1 MSAAVITP
9 DRPLP
14 DRPLPRPARES
25 QAFWDGLREARF
37 MIQHCTA
44 CGRPR
49 HYPRPV
55 CPHCWSMESD
65 FREAPLTGRVHT
77 WTVCHHPFNF
87 AFKQA
92 TPYLVVLADMDVGVR
107 VNAPLHGV
115 AEADLRIG
123 LPVRLSFEAATP
135 EITLP
140 CLIAA

>member
-1 MSAAVITP
+1 MSTVAPTAE
-9 DRPLP
+9 RPLP
-14 DRPLPRPARES
+14 DRPLPRPTRES
-25 QAFWDGLREARF
+25 QPFWDGVREGKF

-49 HYPRPV
+49 DYPQPV

-65 FREAPLTGRVHT
+65 FREAPLTGRVHS
-77 WTVCHHPFNF
+77 WTVCHHASNF
-87 AFKQA
+87 AFKAA
-92 TPYLVVLADMDVGVR
+92 TPYIVVLADMDAGVR

-115 AEADLRIG
+115 SEADLRIG

-140 CLIAA
+140 CLVAA